1 MVNNQLKAK
10 RNIITTKKEK
20 KTPKINKIVKAKNL
34 QKINPK
40 KAKRINI
47 KVKKIKI
54 QRNLKT
60 IRTTSNLQ
68 LLMIKTKIKKI
79 NKNTTIQIAKILETS
94 QPLKNKILKLNLPT
108 MDQTESSLLDHSLL
122 LAPTEMAT
130 FKATREKT
138 LRISL
143 AFS

>member
-1 MVNNQLKAK
+1 
-10 RNIITTKKEK
+10 
-20 KTPKINKIVKAKNL
+20 
-34 QKINPK
+34 
-40 KAKRINI
+40 
-47 KVKKIKI
+47 
-54 QRNLKT
+54 
-60 IRTTSNLQ
+60 
-68 LLMIKTKIKKI
+68 MIKTKIKKI

-122 LAPTEMAT
+122 LGPTETAT